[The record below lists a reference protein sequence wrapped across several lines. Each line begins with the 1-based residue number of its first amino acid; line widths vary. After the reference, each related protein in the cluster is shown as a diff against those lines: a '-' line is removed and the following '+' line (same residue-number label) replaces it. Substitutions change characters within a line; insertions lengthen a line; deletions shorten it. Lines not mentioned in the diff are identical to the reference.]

1 MTCDNKCEIV
11 EWNVSNPQLVEE
23 VTSPNVNIDDIKLL
37 AMATKQIVKE
47 NTGRKAIGCASGCE
61 CVQVGESERVW
72 GGDIY
77 KKTIITGPAY
87 DGSEWKAEFLFKL
100 YMTKIRFS
108 GECVPID
115 QYIEPIHVE
124 IEPMP

>member
-1 MTCDNKCEIV
+1 V
-11 EWNVSNPQLVEE
+11 EWHVSNPQLIKEIA
-23 VTSPNVNIDDIKLL
+23 SPNSGKDDIKLL
-37 AMATKQIVKE
+37 EIATKQIVKE
-47 NTGRKAIGCASGCE
+47 NTSTKTIGCASGCE
-61 CVQVGESERVW
+61 CVQVGEPECVW

-77 KKTIITGPAY
+77 KKTIITGPAS

-100 YMTKIRFS
+100 YMKKIRFS